1 MRLLCPFCQ
10 KAITVPDSESGKAV
24 NCPECNQQFAAP
36 LLTTPSPAAASPP
49 PPPPPPLPPSPPSSA
64 PVHETYVASEPSGW
78 QGQSEGLPSLPQA
91 DREMS
96 GFGRMVS
103 VPLEGKIIRWI
114 PAAALFLIL
123 ILTFFS
129 WNGMYPAGYAA
140 YTQNAW
146 QGLLGWISWDD
157 VAEDE
162 MKIGNDLKERVH
174 SSLWLLPYLLLLFP
188 TLVLAIA
195 GPVID
200 VAKLKIPLNIEQ
212 LWKYRPAALGALTLL
227 MLLFL
232 LAQWASGFGL
242 QNAVSE
248 RIEADTAEK
257 KAQANTPDKRQRWEM
272 NVAAMRGMFHVKTTP
287 WMRLTVLLQLLAT
300 AAVAAEVGLA
310 LRGNK
315 PPPRVGVMW

>member
-36 LLTTPSPAAASPP
+36 LLTTPPPAPSA
-49 PPPPPPLPPSPPSSA
+49 PPPPPLQPTQLAPA
-64 PVHETYVASEPSGW
+64 PVKETYVASEPEWSA
-78 QGQSEGLPSLPQA
+78 QPAGLPNIPQP

-96 GFGRMVS
+96 GFSRMIS
-103 VPLEGKIIRWI
+103 VPLDMKIIPWI
-114 PAAALFLIL
+114 PAGALLLIFV
-123 ILTFFS
+123 LTWFP
-129 WNGMYPAGYAA
+129 WNGIFPGGYSA

-146 QGLLGWISWDD
+146 QGVLGWISLDD
-157 VAEDE
+157 TADDE
-162 MKIGNDLKERVH
+162 MKLSSDLKERVH

-188 TLVLAIA
+188 TLALAIA
-195 GPVID
+195 GPILD
-200 VAKLKIPLNIEQ
+200 VAKLKIPPNLEPY
-212 LWKYRPAALGALTLL
+212 WKYRPLVLGALTLL

-232 LAQWASGFGL
+232 FAQWASGFGI

-248 RIEADTAEK
+248 KIEADAAEK

-272 NVAAMRGMFHVKTTP
+272 HVSAMKGMFHVKTTP
-287 WMRLTVLLQLLAT
+287 WMRLTVLLHLLAT
-300 AAVAAEVGLA
+300 AAVAAEAGLA